1 MLAAAALSHL
11 PGVPNFRDVGGIPCD
26 AGARFTR
33 PGVLLRSAS
42 PCCANG
48 QAVHEL
54 VGVRGVGTVLDL
66 RSPDEALAD
75 DTKAFQGS
83 SRPLGHLTVHVNL
96 MDSSLVRNGVLRRLL
111 MSPSAAVALGGL
123 RLLRSMPP
131 PPDQHAELLA
141 RTRLSRTRVAPALS
155 RSLWRAVARYAA
167 AREAAGA
174 AYDERVAALLAE
186 LSLADVYEWILTRNG
201 NAAGASAEEVAAEYA
216 RTDAWAATAEGRAA
230 QEAMLPARLAA
241 RLDLDGFCRA
251 NPATLH
257 ELWRR
262 VEARYGSVDGYM
274 SAIGVAP
281 ATRAALRDALTA
293 PRPPAEGGPAAGG
306 ERGQ

>member
-1 MLAAAALSHL
+1 MRKFFLSSSGLSCGILPARGASLPTAPRYMLAAAALSHL

-201 NAAGASAEEVAAEYA
+201 NAVRRALEVVA
-216 RTDAWAATAEGRAA
+216 RALLRAEGESSRGEVVARCVGVRRGAPSRAG
-230 QEAMLPARLAA
+230 PR
-241 RLDLDGFCRA
+241 
-251 NPATLH
+251 PLH
-257 ELWRR
+257 
-262 VEARYGSVDGYM
+262 
-274 SAIGVAP
+274 
-281 ATRAALRDALTA
+281 TRQGPHRA
-293 PRPPAEGGPAAGG
+293 PRLPPAACG
-306 ERGQ
+306 ET

>member
-1 MLAAAALSHL
+1 
-11 PGVPNFRDVGGIPCD
+11 V
-26 AGARFTR
+26 
-33 PGVLLRSAS
+33 
-42 PCCANG
+42 CA
-48 QAVHEL
+48 
-54 VGVRGVGTVLDL
+54 
-66 RSPDEALAD
+66 EALPRA
-75 DTKAFQGS
+75 
-83 SRPLGHLTVHVNL
+83 PVLVHCTHGKDRTGLLV
-96 MDSSLVRNGVLRRLL
+96 SLLL
-111 MSPSAAVALGGL
+111 
-123 RLLRSMPP
+123 
-131 PPDQHAELLA
+131 H
-141 RTRLSRTRVAPALS
+141 
-155 RSLWRAVARYAA
+155 
-167 AREAAGA
+167 
-174 AYDERVAALLAE
+174 
-186 LSLADVYEWILTRNG
+186 
-201 NAAGASAEEVAAEYA
+201 AAGASAEEVAAEYA

-251 NPATLH
+251 SPATLH